1 MTLSVAATMLAV
13 GVLLACER
21 AGLRI
26 GVWIAK
32 PLASTGFLWVALE
45 AGATTSRYGRVL
57 LVALA
62 LCWLG
67 DVLLLGR
74 GRGVG
79 LRLGLGSFLLG
90 HLAFAAAFG
99 IRGFDPAAAA
109 LAALLLVAPAW
120 AALAWLLPHVPA
132 DWRAPVLAY
141 VGIISLM
148 VVAGLATVSQPRE
161 IDVALGVLAFYGSD
175 LAVARERFVEQ
186 GFVNKAWGLPLYYAA
201 QLLLA
206 SSARDCL

>member
-1 MTLSVAATMLAV
+1 MIVPVAVTVLALV
-13 GVLLACER
+13 ALLACER
-21 AGLRI
+21 QGFRPGA
-26 GVWIAK
+26 WIAK

-45 AGATTSRYGRVL
+45 AGATGSLYGRAVL
-57 LVALA
+57 GALV

-74 GRGVG
+74 GRGLG

-99 IRGFDPAAAA
+99 IRGLDAEAV
-109 LAALLLVAPAW
+109 LVAALLLLPPAGVA
-120 AALAWLLPHVPA
+120 LRWLLPHVPG
-132 DWRAPVLAY
+132 DWRAPVFAY
-141 VGIISLM
+141 VGVISLM
-148 VVAGLATVSQPRE
+148 VVAALGSVSGPH
-161 IDVALGVLAFYGSD
+161 DMAVALGALAFYGSD

-186 GFVNKAWGLPLYYAA
+186 GFVNKLWGLPLYYGA

-206 SSARDCL
+206 ASVRGAG